1 MKSFP
6 LFFLTLMLFALAL
19 SVAAQDETLYTNRRG
34 VRMRDEATTS
44 APVVTSLARGVA
56 VTVIFSE
63 EGARVSGSTLWY
75 YVTAGD
81 YEGYIHSSLLT
92 NVAPVAPVQSGSSGS
107 GSSGAAESQ
116 PVVQSTPPPLVE
128 QPVAPPPP
136 QGASCGGA
144 TKCGQMTSCEQARAC
159 LAAGNGRLDGDNDGT
174 PCESICGG

>member
-1 MKSFP
+1 MKRFP
-6 LFFLTLMLFALAL
+6 AFMLLSLLFLLVL
-19 SVAAQDETLYTNRRG
+19 SVTAQDTLYTNRRG
-34 VRMRDEATTS
+34 VRMRDEATTT

-63 EGARVSGSTLWY
+63 DGSRVSGSTVWY

-92 NVAPVAPVQSGSSGS
+92 NVAPAAPQSSGSSGS
-107 GSSGAAESQ
+107 GSSGSGGSE
-116 PVVQSTPPPLVE
+116 PIVQSTPPPLVE
-128 QPVAPPPP
+128 QPVAPPPA
-136 QGASCGGA
+136 GASCNGA
-144 TKCGQMTSCEQARAC
+144 TKCTQMTSCEQARAC